1 MRENQ
6 RITGIYKITNK
17 NNNKVYI
24 GQSQDITLRWRQH
37 KQNYQTM
44 SGWYEEARAESTNI
58 DDFTFEVIQ
67 ECKKEE
73 LDELET
79 YWISYYNSIK
89 QGYNRELPT
98 FGEQQRKG
106 SKVLTYSNE
115 VPFIKEE
122 AINLIQSAGAHL
134 NRVAFNL
141 YLYCFFKAQEQNG
154 EVYYFSR
161 TEFRELW
168 NISEQK
174 TASLGE
180 KELIEKG
187 YLKKINDTKMEFDV
201 KGKLN
206 K

>member
-1 MRENQ
+1 MKEQQ

-24 GQSQDITLRWRQH
+24 GQSQDIALRWRQH
-37 KQNYQTM
+37 KQNYQM
-44 SGWYEEARAESTNI
+44 MPGWYEEARAESTSI

-98 FGEQQRKG
+98 FSTQRKN

-115 VPFIKEE
+115 VPFIKDE
-122 AINLIQSAGAHL
+122 AINLIQTAGARL

-141 YLYCFFKAQEQNG
+141 YLYCFFKAQERNNYIQ
-154 EVYYFSR
+154 YFSR
-161 TEFRELW
+161 AEFRELW
-168 NISEQK
+168 NIPEQK
-174 TASLGE
+174 SASLGE

-187 YLKKINDTKMEFDV
+187 YLKKIDEVKMEFDV
-201 KGKLN
+201 KGQLN

>member
-1 MRENQ
+1 MREQQ

-24 GQSQDITLRWRQH
+24 GQSQDIALRWRQH

-44 SGWYEEARAESTNI
+44 PGWYEEARVESTSI

-89 QGYNRELPT
+89 QGYNRELPA
-98 FGEQQRKG
+98 FGAQQRKG

-115 VPFIKEE
+115 VPFVKEE
-122 AINLIQSAGAHL
+122 VINLIQSAGARL

-141 YLYCFFKAQEQNG
+141 YLYCFFKAQEQNNYI
-154 EVYYFSR
+154 YYFSR
-161 TEFRELW
+161 AEFRELW
-168 NISEQK
+168 NIPEQK
-174 TASLGE
+174 SASLGE

-187 YLKKINDTKMEFDV
+187 YLKKIDDAKMEFDV
-201 KGKLN
+201 KGWLN

>member
-6 RITGIYKITNK
+6 RVTGIYKITNK

-24 GQSQDITLRWRQH
+24 GQSQDIALRWRQH

-44 SGWYEEARAESTNI
+44 PGWYENARAESTSI

-79 YWISYYNSIK
+79 YWISYYDSIK
-89 QGYNRELPT
+89 QGYNRELPV
-98 FGEQQRKG
+98 FGIQRKN

-115 VPFIKEE
+115 VPFIKDE
-122 AINLIQSAGAHL
+122 AINLIQTAGARL

-141 YLYCFFKAQEQNG
+141 YLYCFFKAQERNN
-154 EVYYFSR
+154 YIRYFSR
-161 TEFRELW
+161 AEFRELW
-168 NISEQK
+168 NIPEQK
-174 TASLGE
+174 SASLGE

-187 YLKKINDTKMEFDV
+187 YLKKIDEMKMKFDV
-201 KGKLN
+201 KGQLN

>member
-17 NNNKVYI
+17 NNNKIYI
-24 GQSQDITLRWRQH
+24 GQSQDIALRWRQH

-44 SGWYEEARAESTNI
+44 PGWYEEARAESNSI
-58 DDFTFEVIQ
+58 EDFTFEIIQ

-98 FGEQQRKG
+98 FSTQRKG
-106 SKVLTYSNE
+106 SKILTYSNE
-115 VPFIKEE
+115 VPFVKEE
-122 AINLIQSAGAHL
+122 VINLIQSAGARL

-141 YLYCFFKAQEQNG
+141 YLYCFFKAQKQNG
-154 EVYYFSR
+154 GVYYFSR
-161 TEFRELW
+161 AELW
-168 NISEQK
+168 NISDQK

-187 YLKKINDTKMEFDV
+187 YLKKIDEARVEFDV
-201 KGKLN
+201 KGKLD

>member
-1 MRENQ
+1 MREQQ

-24 GQSQDITLRWRQH
+24 GQSQDIALRWRQH
-37 KQNYQTM
+37 KQNYQM
-44 SGWYEEARAESTNI
+44 MPGWYEEARAESTSI

-89 QGYNRELPT
+89 QGYNKEFPA
-98 FGEQQRKG
+98 FGAQQRKG
-106 SKVLTYSNE
+106 SKILTYSNE
-115 VPFIKEE
+115 IPFIKEE
-122 AINLIQSAGAHL
+122 AISLIQSAGARL

-141 YLYCFFKAQEQNG
+141 YLYCFFKAQERNNYIQ
-154 EVYYFSR
+154 YFSR
-161 TEFRELW
+161 AEFRELW
-168 NISEQK
+168 NIPEQK
-174 TASLGE
+174 SASLGE

-187 YLKKINDTKMEFDV
+187 YLKKIDEVKMEFDV
-201 KGKLN
+201 KGQLN